1 MATTEP
7 TYILTGT
14 HLGESSKAVRFSFHT
29 IKENAT
35 GKDISHYDP
44 PETHWFPL
52 SQVTTINRGAI
63 GEDDY
68 IIAKRWILIQ
78 KEILK

>member
-7 TYILTGT
+7 TYTLTGT

-35 GKDISHYDP
+35 GVDISHYDP
-44 PETHWFPL
+44 PEVHWFPL
-52 SQVTTINRGAI
+52 SQVTTINKGDI

-68 IIAKRWILIQ
+68 IIVKRWIMIQ

>member
-7 TYILTGT
+7 TYTLTGT

-35 GKDISHYDP
+35 GVDIKHYDS

-52 SQVTTINRGAI
+52 SQITKIHQGLAD
-63 GEDDY
+63 GDDY